1 MHDIF
6 MKRKASGIQTVV
18 AAHVRTG
25 ETFEFSFDA
34 VRLIGRRRVRAKAQ
48 AVFGP
53 GFCDL
58 QCNGYAGVDF
68 NHPKSSLSEIAS
80 AVRAMWRHGCAHVLP
95 TLITASAERLCELFG
110 RLTATL
116 TSHPEVAESVPGFH
130 LEGPFISPVDGARG
144 AHPLAHVRGVS
155 RKIWKDCQ
163 RAAGGRIV
171 LVTVAPEAKGAVDF
185 IRKLR
190 AEKVLP
196 ALGHTLADAATVA
209 RACDAGAMM
218 TTHLGNGCPQM
229 IHRHR
234 NPIFAQLGEDRLAA
248 SVIADG
254 VHLPPEVVRLFHRV
268 KGAARTVLV
277 TDAMSAAGA
286 PNGRYTIGDL
296 EIEVGDDRVVR
307 QPGSPNLAGSA
318 LTMDRAVAGLVKMA
332 GVSLAEAWDAASLR
346 PWELLRRAG
355 AVKRIG
361 DSCVLARWRGG
372 ELDVLA
378 TLRGR
383 RVLWA
388 K

>member
-1 MHDIF
+1 
-6 MKRKASGIQTVV
+6 MKRKASGVQTVV

-25 ETFEFSFDA
+25 ETFEFFFDS
-34 VRLIGRRRVRAKAQ
+34 VRLIARRPVRAKAQ

-53 GFCDL
+53 AFCDL
-58 QCNGYAGVDF
+58 QCNGYAGIDF
-68 NHPKSSLSEIAS
+68 NHPNTSPSEIAM
-80 AVRAMWRHGCAHVLP
+80 AIRAMWRNGCASLLP
-95 TLITASAERLCELFG
+95 TLITASPERLCELFG
-110 RLTATL
+110 RLTAAL
-116 TSHPEVAESVPGFH
+116 TSHPEVAECVPGFH

-155 RKIWKDCQ
+155 RKLWRDCQ

-171 LVTVAPEAKGAVDF
+171 LVTVAPEVSGAVDF
-185 IRKLR
+185 IRQLR
-190 AEKVLP
+190 SEKVLP
-196 ALGHTLADAATVA
+196 ALGHTLSDAATVA
-209 RACDAGAMM
+209 DACDAGAMM
-218 TTHLGNGCPQM
+218 TTHLGNGCPQL

-234 NPIFAQLGEDRLAA
+234 NPIFAQLSEDRLSA
-248 SVIADG
+248 SLITDG
-254 VHLPPEVVRLFHRV
+254 VHLPPDVVRLFHRV
-268 KGAARTVLV
+268 KGAERTVLV

-286 PNGRYTIGDL
+286 PSGRYTIGDL
-296 EIEVGDDRVVR
+296 VIEVGDDRVVR

-318 LTMDRAVAGLVKMA
+318 LTMECAVAKYVEMA
-332 GVSLAEAWDAASLR
+332 GVTLAEAWEAASIR

-355 AVKRIG
+355 AVKRMG

-378 TLRGR
+378 TMRGK